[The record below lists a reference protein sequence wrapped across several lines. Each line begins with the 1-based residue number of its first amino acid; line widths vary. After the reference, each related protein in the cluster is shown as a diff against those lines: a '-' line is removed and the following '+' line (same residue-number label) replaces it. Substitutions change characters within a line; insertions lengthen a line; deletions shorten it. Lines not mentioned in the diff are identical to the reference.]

1 MYRKKILSLHTLT
14 IQQAKLVCFLSH
26 QKPTL
31 LPRAVPVFG
40 ILNAF
45 HDSVKRSFRFPT
57 KDSAADCSVGFDS
70 VPGSGSGFDS
80 DSADSGTGS
89 AAGSDS
95 GSAVN
100 FDSAPDFDFDVTSM
114 HSFSPHKQ
122 LPACR
127 SPCGTANDIPS

>member
-1 MYRKKILSLHTLT
+1 MLT
-14 IQQAKLVCFLSH
+14 VQQAKLVCFLSH

-31 LPRAVPVFG
+31 LHRAVPVFG

-45 HDSVKRSFRFPT
+45 HDSVKHLFRFPT

-70 VPGSGSGFDS
+70 VPGSGSGS

-89 AAGSDS
+89 AVGSDSDSAADSGSAGSDS
-95 GSAVN
+95 
-100 FDSAPDFDFDVTSM
+100 APDSDFDVTSM
-114 HSFSPHKQ
+114 HSFSPHKR